1 MEQQFDLQSGSKDRS
16 TSGHPFA
23 PPRVAKHIRRKPV
36 ADLQVM
42 PGLPTEQLLQ
52 EISLSLPS
60 KPVQKAERIVNV
72 ICEVEE

>member
-23 PPRVAKHIRRKPV
+23 LPQVAKHIRRKPV

-52 EISLSLPS
+52 EISLSLHS
-60 KPVQKAERIVNV
+60 KPVQETERIVDV
-72 ICEVEE
+72 ICEVEA